1 MRVSIFLRGAVII
14 MLFGAWACKSTS
26 TVNTES
32 NNTDSTSNREELYW
46 ARKDSAKMQFV
57 EADVNFMIKMIG
69 HHAQALIMS
78 RMAPSHDA
86 SPAVQTLA
94 ARIINAQKD
103 EIQTMQQWLRERN
116 QPVPEIEIDGLQL
129 HITGT
134 GKYQVNHM
142 DMAGMLSMEQLKELN
157 NARSNE
163 FDRLFLK
170 YMIQHHTGA
179 LTMVDALI
187 SNEGAV
193 REGRAFKLASD
204 INVDQKTEIARM
216 KRMLN
221 RLTTNS

>member
-1 MRVSIFLRGAVII
+1 MRVSAFLRMAVIV
-14 MLFGAWACKSTS
+14 MLIGTWACKSTS
-26 TVNTES
+26 NVSE
-32 NNTDSTSNREELYW
+32 NNASHSTKDREELYW

-78 RMAPSHDA
+78 RMAPTHDA
-86 SPAVQTLA
+86 NPQIQTLA

-103 EIQTMQQWLRERN
+103 EIKTMQQWLRERN

-129 HITGT
+129 HISGT
-134 GKYQVNHM
+134 GKYHTNHM
-142 DMAGMLSMEQLKELN
+142 EMAGMLSMAQLKELD
-157 NARSNE
+157 NARGEE

-179 LTMVDALI
+179 LTMVDALF
-187 SNEGAV
+187 NKDGAAL
-193 REGRAFKLASD
+193 EDGAFKLASE
-204 INVDQKTEIARM
+204 INVDQKTEIERM

-221 RLTTNS
+221 NLAVNS